1 MLLGQRIVHSGSAS
15 IPRMDPRHPPARIA
29 RRRRSLQV
37 GLVLAGA
44 VAVAGCGDE
53 KPIQRDLYARLEDCV
68 ADWGSA
74 SKCEAASLQSP
85 ANPGGLGNYDGPVPG
100 QANAAGAT
108 ANGGTHSGG
117 MSRMF
122 YGPSYTTDESR
133 LGRPWGRAVGSHV
146 VRGGFGG
153 AAGLHGG
160 GG

>member
-1 MLLGQRIVHSGSAS
+1 MG
-15 IPRMDPRHPPARIA
+15 MRHPDGHPA
-29 RRRRSLQV
+29 RRRRSLRV

-44 VAVAGCGDE
+44 AAVAGCGDD
-53 KPIQRDLYARLEDCV
+53 KPIQRDLYAKLEDCV

-85 ANPGGLGNYDGPVPG
+85 SDSGGLGNYDGPVPG
-100 QANAAGAT
+100 QAAAAG
-108 ANGGTHSGG
+108 NPGNSGG

-122 YGPSYTTDESR
+122 YGPNYTTDANR
-133 LGRPWGRAVGSHV
+133 LGKPWGRAVGSHV

-153 AAGLHGG
+153 TAGLHGG